1 MKRILIIEPNWLGD
15 ILFTTPAIRALR
27 ENNSDAF
34 IACMVHPRCVE
45 MLEDNSDINKLIIF
59 DERGSHKGILAK
71 ISFIFNLRKYKFDI
85 LVSFHRSM
93 SRVLIA
99 YLSGIPR
106 RVGYYTKKRAW
117 LLTDSVKPPV
127 AQPHRVE
134 YFLNIT
140 RALGADTDNKDYQF
154 NIPECSVLESKKILD
169 KAGIGIDDEF
179 FVINP
184 GGNWLAK
191 RWPSK
196 SYANLCREL
205 TAIYAKKIL
214 LTGATKDKDLAE
226 EIIRM
231 SSSMV
236 IDLCGKTT
244 LKELAA
250 IMRRA
255 KVVVA
260 NDSGPMHI
268 AISQKAPTI
277 ALFGP
282 TSSDITGPYGHGD
295 YHVLKKISDCA
306 IPCYVVCDD
315 YRCMKSIAVNDV
327 VKAIGRITQN

>member
-34 IACMVHPRCVE
+34 IACMVHPRCAE
-45 MLEDNSDINKLIIF
+45 MLEDNTDINKLILF
-59 DERGSHKGILAK
+59 DERGSHKGLLAK
-71 ISFIFNLRKYKFDI
+71 ILFILNLRKSKFDTVI
-85 LVSFHRSM
+85 FFHRSM

-106 RVGYYTKKRAW
+106 RVGYYRRKRAW

-127 AQPHRVE
+127 EQPHKVE

-154 NIPECSVLESKKILD
+154 NIPESSLKDSKKILER
-169 KAGIGIDDEF
+169 AGIGENDEF

-191 RWPSK
+191 RWPIDNYTK
-196 SYANLCREL
+196 LCKAL
-205 TAIYAKKIL
+205 TATYAKKIL
-214 LTGATKDKDLAE
+214 LTGATKDKPLAQ

-231 SSSMV
+231 TNFTPV
-236 IDLCGKTT
+236 DLCGKTT

-268 AISQKAPTI
+268 AISQKASTI

-282 TSSDITGPYGHGD
+282 TSPDITGPFGRGD
-295 YHVLKKISDCA
+295 YHVLQKFSDCD

-315 YRCMKSIAVNDV
+315 YRCMKSISVNDV
-327 VKAIGRITQN
+327 IESIEEVMCK